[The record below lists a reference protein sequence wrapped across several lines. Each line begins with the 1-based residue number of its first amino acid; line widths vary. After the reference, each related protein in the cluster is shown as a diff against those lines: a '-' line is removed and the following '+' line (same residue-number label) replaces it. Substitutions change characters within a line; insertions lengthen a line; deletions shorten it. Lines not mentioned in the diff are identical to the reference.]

1 MKEGRM
7 GSEKDILRRLEELEE
22 SEKVTR
28 GRLES
33 LNFRLAR
40 LEEIVH
46 LRLEADTPE
55 EIG

>member
-28 GRLES
+28 CRLES

>member
-28 GRLES
+28 CRLES

-40 LEEIVH
+40 LEELVH